1 MVDMIFVDDKGGV
14 FKPYLSEMYHGRN
27 LKTTERDINFRK
39 VVDFLY
45 LFDKKIVHMDKP
57 VDILD
62 VPIDM
67 VNLQSIHFGEV
78 LDSYLQNGI
87 HSVTSQPEMTF
98 LLHDTGESDY
108 RFILFKSNTILFDK
122 GSNRC
127 YFLGRACQSD
137 FTEISR
143 LYAEADRLNRS
154 NNARMQKEIVQEATR

>member
-14 FKPYLSEMYHGRN
+14 FKPYLSEMFHGRN
-27 LKTTERDINFRK
+27 LKTPKQDINFRK
-39 VVDFLY
+39 VADSLY
-45 LFDKKIVHMDKP
+45 LSDNKIVHMDKL

-62 VPIDM
+62 VPIEL

-78 LDSYLQNGI
+78 IDSYLQNGI
-87 HSVTSQPEMTF
+87 HSATSQPEITF
-98 LLHDTGESDY
+98 LLHDTEESDCQ
-108 RFILFKSNTILFDK
+108 FILFKSSTILVDK

-127 YFLGRACQSD
+127 HFLGRTYQSD

-154 NNARMQKEIVQEATR
+154 NNARMQKK